1 MTCGFFRLFVLVAVQ
16 DDVYREAVTDGYLI
30 DHAFAE
36 SLTTESPKSNTTV
49 PASQPPSSESKDGG
63 LVEGSGENNY
73 NFMFPR
79 DEGDSNSESSTTES
93 PESGFTSSTQPN
105 EAMTKDSGLMEAS
118 GDTSDIFMTST
129 FPQYGGDS
137 SSESPTIESPQSG
150 LTSSSEPNEA
160 TPTESYVF
168 EGSAVGVEFS
178 TSTVSPQSED
188 QSSVTPDNISVA
200 QTTDPAVSTTDL
212 LGSDSGSG
220 SGLDS
225 NNISLKNTAMHV
237 EGEGSIQSKLLYNG
251 KFPIPALMIITLSIK
266 CIVIFWQDLPS
277 LNHPASKKEHQVS
290 LEKKNAYN
298 TSHVCITE
306 LWQFILLTSTPSC
319 LQAGSSSLA
328 LLSGLQHW

>member
-1 MTCGFFRLFVLVAVQ
+1 M
-16 DDVYREAVTDGYLI
+16 TDGYLI

-212 LGSDSGSG
+212 LGSGSG

-225 NNISLKNTAMHV
+225 VNDNISLTTITDTSTASSTTPVAAKKAPRHMGNTAMNV

-290 LEKKNAYN
+290 LEKKMHIIHHMFA
-298 TSHVCITE
+298 
-306 LWQFILLTSTPSC
+306 
-319 LQAGSSSLA
+319 
-328 LLSGLQHW
+328 

>member
-1 MTCGFFRLFVLVAVQ
+1 MTCWFFRLFVLVAVQ

-212 LGSDSGSG
+212 LGSGSG

-225 NNISLKNTAMHV
+225 VNDNISLTTITDTSTASSTTPVAAKKAPRHMGNTAMNV

-290 LEKKNAYN
+290 LEKKMHIIHHMFA
-298 TSHVCITE
+298 
-306 LWQFILLTSTPSC
+306 
-319 LQAGSSSLA
+319 
-328 LLSGLQHW
+328 

>member
-79 DEGDSNSESSTTES
+79 DEGDSISESSTTES